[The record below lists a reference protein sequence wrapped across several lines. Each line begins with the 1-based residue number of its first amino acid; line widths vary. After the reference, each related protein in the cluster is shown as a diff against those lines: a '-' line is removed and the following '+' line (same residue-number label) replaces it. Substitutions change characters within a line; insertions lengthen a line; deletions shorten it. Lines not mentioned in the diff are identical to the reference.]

1 MMMRNERQPSPVRLV
16 PMCGLLGLLLLC
28 AAELTG
34 FFALLFFL
42 PIALSM
48 LPLCEERLY
57 GYAILCDVLIAAVVL
72 FLSVP
77 HYAWLAFV
85 CVLAPYVPLRHA
97 MRDLKDKRLAT
108 LLPVGI
114 AVLWTAFV
122 VFVLHVLGIELITQ
136 FSPLIT
142 VLIGLGVLLFLFLL
156 DAAYQLLLKAYR
168 KHIRRFLLP
177 RA

>member
-1 MMMRNERQPSPVRLV
+1 MTMRNERQPSPVRLV
-16 PMCGLLGLLLLC
+16 PMCGFLGLLLLC
-28 AAELTG
+28 AAERTG
-34 FFALLFFL
+34 CFALLFFL
-42 PIALSM
+42 PLALCM

-57 GYAILCDVLIAAVVL
+57 GYAIVCDVLIAAIVL
-72 FLSVP
+72 FLPVP

-85 CVLAPYVPLRHA
+85 CVLAPYIPLRHA

-114 AVLWTAFV
+114 AVVWTALV
-122 VFVLHVLGIELITQ
+122 VFGLHFLGVELAAV

-142 VLIGLGVLLFLFLL
+142 ALIGLGLLLFLFLL
-156 DAAYQLLLKAYR
+156 DAAYQLSLKAYR
-168 KHIRRFLLP
+168 KRVRRFLLP

>member
-1 MMMRNERQPSPVRLV
+1 MRKERQPSPMRLV

-28 AAELTG
+28 AAEWTG
-34 FFALLFFL
+34 YFALLFFL
-42 PIALSM
+42 PLALTM

-57 GYAILCDVLIAAVVL
+57 GYAILCDLLIAAIVL
-72 FLSVP
+72 FLPVP

-97 MRDLKDKRLAT
+97 IQDLKNPRSAT
-108 LLPVGI
+108 LLPVVI
-114 AVLWTAFV
+114 TVLWTALV
-122 VFVLHVLGIELITQ
+122 VFGLHFLGVELVTM

-142 VLIGLGVLLFLFLL
+142 ALIGLGVLLFLFLL
-156 DAAYQLLLKAYR
+156 DAAYQLALKAYR
-168 KHIRRFLLP
+168 KRVRRFLLP

>member
-1 MMMRNERQPSPVRLV
+1 MTMRNERQPSPVRLV

-34 FFALLFFL
+34 YYALLFFL
-42 PIALSM
+42 PLALTM
-48 LPLCEERLY
+48 LPLCEEHLY
-57 GYAILCDVLIAAVVL
+57 GYVIFCDVLIAAIVL
-72 FLSVP
+72 FLPVP

-97 MRDLKDKRLAT
+97 MRDLKNPHSAT

-114 AVLWTAFV
+114 TIFWTALV
-122 VFVLHVLGIELITQ
+122 VFGLHFLGIELITL
-136 FSPLIT
+136 FPPPIT
-142 VLIGLGVLLFLFLL
+142 ALIGLGLLLFLFLL
-156 DAAYQLLLKAYR
+156 DAAYQLALKTYR
-168 KHIRRFLLP
+168 KRIRRFLLP